1 MIKTYQDDVEANEN
15 DEEDEEEEEEEE
27 EEHSDDDDQSEYDDD
42 KEEDEEEEQ
51 ASFKQDPSKNS
62 LLAVGYKDRSFVVRG
77 NKIGVF
83 KHADRE
89 RLDFSTTI
97 KNIADS
103 KGKEINPSRVSYRLF
118 STVFSGLQ
126 AMVILL
132 IEHIPSYCR

>member
-1 MIKTYQDDVEANEN
+1 MIKTYQDDFDVEA
-15 DEEDEEEEEEEE
+15 DGDGKDEDEEAEEEEC
-27 EEHSDDDDQSEYDDD
+27 SDDEDHSEYDDE
-42 KEEDEEEEQ
+42 EEDEEEEQ

-97 KNIADS
+97 KNVADS
-103 KGKEINPSRVSYRLF
+103 KGKEINPSRVSYCLF
-118 STVFSGLQ
+118 LSTVRSVAFKQ
-126 AMVILL
+126 W
-132 IEHIPSYCR
+132 